1 MWRRERQD
9 GDTVVAEDLPP
20 SLRGPQQLALA
31 RAADVVPTSAAL
43 PGGSLYEPKWDGYRV
58 TVTRTAADVTVWS
71 RRGADITPIVPDLY
85 PALLDSLP
93 AGCVVD
99 GELVVWSGNRLDFEA
114 LQRRMNSSRRG
125 LAQLV
130 RSQPA
135 SFVAFDMLAVAGR
148 GIRHRPLRDRRAL
161 LAELARSW
169 SPPLEISPQTS
180 DRQEALRWLDE
191 LHLAGV
197 EGIFAKGAAQPYR
210 GDRRDWVKVKYR
222 RTLDVVCGAV
232 TGTLQQ
238 PGQLIAGMPID
249 GELRVVGRTGQ
260 LRPATARQLTPLLRP
275 PAGQHPW
282 PAVLPPS
289 TLEHF
294 SRSKE
299 PVRVTLVDPL
309 VVEVSADTAWS
320 GRAFRHTLRFL
331 RARPDLRPADVVPP
345 E

>member
-9 GDTVVAEDLPP
+9 GDTVPAEDLPP

-99 GELVVWSGNRLDFEA
+99 GELVVWSGNRLGFEA

-135 SFVAFDMLAVAGR
+135 PFVAFAMLAVAGR
-148 GIRHRPLRDRRAL
+148 DIRHRPLRDRRAL
-161 LAELARSW
+161 LAELF
-169 SPPLEISPQTS
+169 PQV
-180 DRQEALRWLDE
+180 Q
-191 LHLAGV
+191 
-197 EGIFAKGAAQPYR
+197 IFDAAQ
-210 GDRRDWVKVKYR
+210 
-222 RTLDVVCGAV
+222 
-232 TGTLQQ
+232 Q
-238 PGQLIAGMPID
+238 
-249 GELRVVGRTGQ
+249 
-260 LRPATARQLTPLLRP
+260 
-275 PAGQHPW
+275 
-282 PAVLPPS
+282 
-289 TLEHF
+289 
-294 SRSKE
+294 
-299 PVRVTLVDPL
+299 
-309 VVEVSADTAWS
+309 
-320 GRAFRHTLRFL
+320 
-331 RARPDLRPADVVPP
+331 
-345 E
+345 